1 MKTKRFQEC
10 KVDAVPIEK
19 IAQERPSKKRGV
31 LQVFKFYVRS
41 SGKIK
46 ETNFAGR
53 KIAKDVVLFSAVSST
68 HLTVRSDEKTLQ
80 WTDST
85 ASSSHFR
92 LFHPRADNNSTRENR
107 R

>member
-41 SGKIK
+41 SKKIK
-46 ETNFAGR
+46 EANFVGR
-53 KIAKDVVLFSAVSST
+53 KIVKGVGLFSADT
-68 HLTVRSDEKTLQ
+68 HLTVRNGEETVNQ
-80 WTDST
+80 QM
-85 ASSSHFR
+85 ASSS
-92 LFHPRADNNSTRENR
+92 LVLVSLVR

>member
-19 IAQERPSKKRGV
+19 IAQERPHKKHGV

-46 ETNFAGR
+46 EANFAGR
-53 KIAKDVVLFSAVSST
+53 KIVKDVLFSVDT
-68 HLTVRSDEKTLQ
+68 HLTIGSDEKTLNEQ
-80 WTDST
+80 I
-85 ASSSHFR
+85 R
-92 LFHPRADNNSTRENR
+92 
-107 R
+107 

>member
-19 IAQERPSKKRGV
+19 IAQERPSKKRRV

-53 KIAKDVVLFSAVSST
+53 KIVKDVVLFSADT
-68 HLTVRSDEKTLQ
+68 HLTVRSDEET
-80 WTDST
+80 
-85 ASSSHFR
+85 FNER
-92 LFHPRADNNSTRENR
+92 IR
-107 R
+107 